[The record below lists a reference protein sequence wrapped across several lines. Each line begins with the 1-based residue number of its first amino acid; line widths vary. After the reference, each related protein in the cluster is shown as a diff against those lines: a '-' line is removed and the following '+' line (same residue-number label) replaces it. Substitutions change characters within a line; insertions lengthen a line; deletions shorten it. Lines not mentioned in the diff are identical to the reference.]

1 MGDVP
6 VSTSRLPVGA
16 VGLHIHTVMP
26 VLHGFLGFEPRLSCL
41 YASAFKLRSVIP
53 NLPSLSHWHSL
64 SDSQGLEHRG
74 QVGDSGAGGHADPV
88 SHLALLHP
96 NNPLSYP
103 APTSVL
109 TTSPFLQPHW
119 PLPPHSRHPSAQ
131 GPLHSKEPLG
141 ILHPSIPTQQLSFH
155 LGFITHHLFREP
167 FPHCPT
173 FGCLPET
180 GSQNSLLLAVQPGL
194 ASDAR
199 HSCSDS

>member
-64 SDSQGLEHRG
+64 SDSQGLENRG

-109 TTSPFLQPHW
+109 TTSPFSNPTGHFLPIAGI
-119 PLPPHSRHPSAQ
+119 PLLK
-131 GPLHSKEPLG
+131 GPCTPKSHLEFSIHRSLHSNS
-141 ILHPSIPTQQLSFH
+141 HSIWVL
-155 LGFITHHLFREP
+155 
-167 FPHCPT
+167 
-173 FGCLPET
+173 
-180 GSQNSLLLAVQPGL
+180 
-194 ASDAR
+194 
-199 HSCSDS
+199 